1 MLNEN
6 ENRAC

>member
-6 ENRAC
+6 